1 MSQFVTR
8 SRLPLAFPALALSLS
23 CRALL
28 CQSPAPAQSPGT
40 PQSPV
45 IRSTTTVVLVPALI
59 TTKAGEPVFTL
70 NSADFTVTDDGV
82 AQKLTLEP
90 DSGGEPLALVVLIQ
104 TGGAGAGE
112 IGKFRALSPMIEAIP
127 GDVPHQIAVVA
138 FGSTP
143 KLLQNFTPDPAPL
156 EAAIHNLTP
165 GDSGAAILDAIAYA
179 VSLLQDQPPQFRR
192 AILLFSETLDHGS
205 QTTLDDALRVIGDTN
220 TAIYGLGFST
230 VKGEAGRRSAHA
242 FADSTPGPTH
252 GCMANP
258 SKTTGPE
265 TNSQTDPEQGNAAS
279 APVPKRSAGQI
290 ANQAFDCAGLLAPPL
305 ALAKMAV
312 LAGVSGLRRN
322 VPETLADLTGGEY
335 FPFKDAHSIERDL
348 MTISNHVPN
357 RYMLSF
363 HPQSPHPGMHTI
375 GLRLPAYPNL
385 DVNAR
390 TSYWAEEP
398 KSAP

>member
-1 MSQFVTR
+1 MTQFVTR
-8 SRLPLAFPALALSLS
+8 SRQPLAFPALALTLS
-23 CRALL
+23 CHVTL
-28 CQSPAPAQSPGT
+28 CQNPAAAQIPAT
-40 PQSPV
+40 TQSPV

-104 TGGAGAGE
+104 TGGAGAAE
-112 IGKFRALSPMIEAIP
+112 IAKFRALSPMIEAIP
-127 GDVPHQIAVVA
+127 GDVPHQIAVVE
-138 FGSTP
+138 FGAVP
-143 KLLQNFTPDPAPL
+143 KLLQDFTPDPVPL

-179 VSLLQDQPPQFRR
+179 VSLLKDQPPQYRR
-192 AILLFSETLDHGS
+192 AILLFSETLDRGS

-220 TAIYGLGFST
+220 TAIYSLGFST
-230 VKGEAGRRSAHA
+230 IKGEAGRRSAHA

-265 TNSQTDPEQGNAAS
+265 TDSPSDSQQGEAGS
-279 APVPKRSAGQI
+279 APKRSAGQV
-290 ANQAFDCAGLLAPPL
+290 ANQAYDCAGLLLPPL

-312 LAGVSGLRRN
+312 LAGLSGLRRN
-322 VPETLADLTGGEY
+322 VPETVADLTGGEY
-335 FPFKDAHSIERDL
+335 FPFKDTHSIERDL

-375 GLRLPAYPNL
+375 SLRLPAYPNL

-390 TSYWAEEP
+390 TSYWAEAP
-398 KSAP
+398 KSTP